1 MFSGIL
7 VISLIWLY
15 LVNIF
20 FRIWTKIGNIETV
33 AFALNLN
40 CMKSDSIWSFSR
52 PYSVQTQKSTDQKA
66 TVLFCSAIVLLY
78 FAQCE
83 NPF

>member
-1 MFSGIL
+1 MLSGIL
-7 VISLIWLY
+7 VIPLIWLY

-20 FRIWTKIGNIETV
+20 FRIWTKIGNLETV

-40 CMKSDSIWSFSR
+40 CMKSVCIWSFSR
-52 PYSVQTQKSTDQKA
+52 PYSVQTQKNTDQKA
-66 TVLFCSAIVLLY
+66 TVLFCSATVLFY